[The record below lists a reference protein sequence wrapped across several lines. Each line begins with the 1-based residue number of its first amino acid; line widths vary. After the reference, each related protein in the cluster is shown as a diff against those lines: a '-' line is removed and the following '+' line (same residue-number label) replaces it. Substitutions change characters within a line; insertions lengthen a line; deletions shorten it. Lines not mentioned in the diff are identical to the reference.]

1 MGTISPLYQT
11 TAPPAAPAASKK
23 RPFDDELQHVG
34 ANGPNGLSQRRLPVQ
49 PQAQQQH
56 MAADSPAA
64 GEPRSRPV
72 FKMKRTGHSGPFPF
86 MGRRVLQSESAENAQ
101 PGPGAAPPS
110 FSPGP
115 DIQKQ
120 KQNSLFEEWG
130 DELPVMTAT
139 QMRFTQ
145 SF

>member
-1 MGTISPLYQT
+1 
-11 TAPPAAPAASKK
+11 
-23 RPFDDELQHVG
+23 
-34 ANGPNGLSQRRLPVQ
+34 
-49 PQAQQQH
+49 
-56 MAADSPAA
+56 
-64 GEPRSRPV
+64 
-72 FKMKRTGHSGPFPF
+72 
-86 MGRRVLQSESAENAQ
+86 MGRPVLQSESAENAQ

-145 SF
+145 VSDTDSSSPVPTNPTTTATAQLIENIMVR